1 MKVCPECARSYS
13 DEAVVCAFDGTPLS
27 SGTTAA
33 WEQDKVA
40 EPIEGD
46 VLGSYRIVSEIGRG
60 GMGVIFEAEH
70 VRLGRRVALKVLKA
84 RFVRRTDILHR
95 FFAEARAVNEIGHPH
110 ITDIND
116 FVEIVDQ
123 DPPLV
128 YMVMELLRGVNLADY
143 LRATGPLDPEQAV
156 AIADQVAD
164 ALEAVHQVE
173 ILHRDLKPENIF
185 LQRTEEV
192 RPAVKLLDFG
202 VAKVFGE
209 RQGESL
215 TSPGTAV
222 GTPEYMPPEQVL
234 EREMDA
240 RSDIY
245 GLGLV
250 LYEMLSGDVPFKSA
264 ETGYADVL
272 KMQVE
277 RPPPPLSRQSASGT
291 EIPAELVQ
299 IVMRCLEKD
308 PAQRFQSASQL
319 RAALKGVGQ
328 RMAQYNVDVE
338 TEIVRPSS
346 SNPRKWLMVGLAAGL
361 LAAGAA
367 IILLTL
373 VAPSEEPA
381 RAAIHASARLDAIG
395 APSAPSVDGGGATLD
410 GPAADLERSNAADAA
425 AAAADAA
432 ALTEPRS
439 RRRARRHRRRRRR
452 HRTPTKASRKKPR
465 PTASPKAKKKRGN
478 EFESTV
484 DPFSM

>member
-27 SGTTAA
+27 SGTTAS
-33 WEQDKVA
+33 WERDSVA
-40 EPIEGD
+40 EPKEGD
-46 VLGSYRIVSEIGRG
+46 VLGSYRIVREIGRG
-60 GMGVIFEAEH
+60 GMGVIYEAEH

-143 LRATGPLDPEQAV
+143 LRATGPLAPEQAV

-173 ILHRDLKPENIF
+173 ILHRDIKPENIF

-202 VAKVFGE
+202 VAKAFGG

-277 RPPPPLSRQSASGT
+277 RPPPPLSLHPSEGV
-291 EIPAELVQ
+291 EIPEELDR

-308 PAQRFQSASQL
+308 PTRRFQSAKML
-319 RAALKGVGQ
+319 REALKGVGQ
-328 RMAQYNVDVE
+328 RRAKYDTDIE
-338 TEIVRPSS
+338 TDLVRPAS
-346 SNPRKWLMVGLAAGL
+346 SNPRKWIMVGLAAGL

-373 VAPSEEPA
+373 VAPSQEPA
-381 RAAIHASARLDAIG
+381 ASVVHASVRLDAG
-395 APSAPSVDGGGATLD
+395 SRPLALPALPVDGGVELDSPVADVEPSSAPDGAPAETTTGAT
-410 GPAADLERSNAADAA
+410 
-425 AAAADAA
+425 
-432 ALTEPRS
+432 PRL
-439 RRRARRHRRRRRR
+439 RRRARRHRRRRKRR
-452 HRTPTKASRKKPR
+452 TSPKGSRKKR
-465 PTASPKAKKKRGN
+465 PAGKKKRRGN
-478 EFESTV
+478 GFESTV